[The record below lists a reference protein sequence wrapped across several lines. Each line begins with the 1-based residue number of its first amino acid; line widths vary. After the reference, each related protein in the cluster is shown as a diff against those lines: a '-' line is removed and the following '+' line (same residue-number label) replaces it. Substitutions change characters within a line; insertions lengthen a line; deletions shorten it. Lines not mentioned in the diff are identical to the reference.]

1 MSCVRVTN
9 ALVHTVESTC
19 SLSND
24 SMISVELNSH
34 ADIFVVSSN
43 VPAVH
48 NHEHFIDVYGF
59 DKETW
64 HVNACT
70 IDAVIAHKDP
80 VMHLTVILIINQAIK
95 VNIMHNILIF
105 PMKCCV
111 HFTIINVCPKFL
123 SASPAE
129 DNHALLVHD
138 PDGCSPPLTI
148 LLSFDGITSYF
159 KARCP
164 SLVEYEDK
172 NISKYHH
179 TSKSPLWDPSTS
191 FYFSQEDGMVDY
203 RGHLIAKLSMDSHS
217 SDMAISWVVSASYMA
232 ADITDNEN
240 FATVLGHHVKVDMTT
255 AVNTVCFIILQ
266 QKLAIDSDMLAWH

>member
-43 VPAVH
+43 VLAVH

-80 VMHLTVILIINQAIK
+80 VMHLTGILIINQAIK
-95 VNIMHNILIF
+95 IDSMHHILLC
-105 PMKCCV
+105 PMQCCV
-111 HFTIINVCPKFL
+111 HGTTDNECPKFL
-123 SASPAE
+123 SASPAG

-138 PDGCSPPLTI
+138 PDCCRPPLTI
-148 LLSFDGITSYF
+148 PLSLDSVTHWAHPWQSHPRLLDLWCWSYQWQSHHPNGQCHCQSYVCTLISRW
-159 KARCP
+159 KQVYP
-164 SLVEYEDK
+164 SGQTCWHQAHWQCADPRPTADY
-172 NISKYHH
+172 IQWYHPP
-179 TSKSPLWDPSTS
+179 T
-191 FYFSQEDGMVDY
+191 
-203 RGHLIAKLSMDSHS
+203 
-217 SDMAISWVVSASYMA
+217 
-232 ADITDNEN
+232 
-240 FATVLGHHVKVDMTT
+240 
-255 AVNTVCFIILQ
+255 
-266 QKLAIDSDMLAWH
+266 